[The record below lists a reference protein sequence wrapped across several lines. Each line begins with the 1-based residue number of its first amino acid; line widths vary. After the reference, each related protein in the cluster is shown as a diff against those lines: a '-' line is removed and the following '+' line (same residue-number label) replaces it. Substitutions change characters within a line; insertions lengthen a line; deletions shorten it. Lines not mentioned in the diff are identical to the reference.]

1 MGAKVT
7 AVVGDIVRQPDCD
20 AIVNAA
26 NPQLLAGGG
35 VCGAI
40 HRAAGPQLEPS
51 AVHLGP
57 IAVGEAVITPG
68 FRLPNRWVIHVVG
81 PRYFSDPDP
90 PALLARAIGS
100 VLALAEEHGAKRVA
114 LPAISTGIY
123 GYPVEEAGPLMVT
136 AAQALAPTLQR
147 VEEIR
152 FVLFAADQLA
162 WFRPTGQP
170 GKTPV
175 DR

>member
-1 MGAKVT
+1 MNTTCVT
-7 AVVGDIVRQPDCD
+7 AVVGDIVLQDDCD

-40 HRAAGPQLEPS
+40 HRAAGPELES
-51 AVHLGP
+51 CAVKLGP
-57 IAVGEAVITPG
+57 IAVGDAVITPG

-81 PRYFSDPDP
+81 PRYFTDPDP
-90 PALLARAIGS
+90 PALLAKAVAS
-100 VLALAEEHGAKRVA
+100 VLSLAEAHQISRIA

-123 GYPVEEAGPLMVT
+123 GYPIEEAGPILAGT
-136 AAQALAPTLQR
+136 ARSIAPTLHH

-152 FVLFAADQLA
+152 FVLVSPTALR
-162 WFRPTGQP
+162 WF
-170 GKTPV
+170 
-175 DR
+175 

>member
-1 MGAKVT
+1 MGARVT

-40 HRAAGPQLEPS
+40 HRAAGPQLEEY
-51 AVHLGP
+51 AVKLGP
-57 IAVGEAVITPG
+57 IGAGEAVITPG
-68 FRLPNRWVIHVVG
+68 FQLPNRWVIHVVG
-81 PRYFSDPDP
+81 PCYFADPDP
-90 PALLARAIGS
+90 PALLAKAVKS
-100 VLALAEEHGAKRVA
+100 VLALAEANGAARVA

-123 GYPVEEAGPLMVT
+123 GYPIEEAGPLMVKT
-136 AAQALAPTLQR
+136 AKAIAPTLAK

-152 FVLFAADQLA
+152 FVLFDAAALR
-162 WFRPTGQP
+162 WF
-170 GKTPV
+170 TPA
-175 DR
+175 

>member
-1 MGAKVT
+1 MGARVT

-40 HRAAGPQLEPS
+40 HRAAGPQLEDA
-51 AVHLGP
+51 AVRLGP
-57 IAVGEAVITPG
+57 IRPGQAVITPG
-68 FRLPNRWVIHVVG
+68 FDLPNPWVIHVVG
-81 PRYFSDPDP
+81 PRYHADPDP
-90 PALLARAIGS
+90 PALLAKAIGS
-100 VLALAEEHGAKRVA
+100 VLALAERHGAKRVA

-123 GYPVEEAGPLMVT
+123 GYPIEEAGPLMVKT
-136 AAQALAPTLQR
+136 AKAIAPTLAH

-152 FVLFAADQLA
+152 FVLFDESVLR
-162 WFRPTGQP
+162 WFA
-170 GKTPV
+170 V
-175 DR
+175 A

>member
-1 MGAKVT
+1 MGARVT

-40 HRAAGPQLEPS
+40 HRAAGPRLEG
-51 AVHLGP
+51 AAALLGP
-57 IAVGEAVITPG
+57 IRPGEAVITPG
-68 FRLPNRWVIHVVG
+68 FDLPNRWLIHAVG
-81 PRYFSDPDP
+81 PRYFADADP
-90 PALLARAIGS
+90 PALLAKVVKS
-100 VLALAEEHGAKRVA
+100 VLTLAEEHGARRVA

-123 GYPVEEAGPLMVT
+123 GYPIEEAGPLMVKT
-136 AAQALAPTLQR
+136 AKAIAPTLAK

-152 FVLFAADQLA
+152 FVLFDSAALRWFALA
-162 WFRPTGQP
+162 
-170 GKTPV
+170 
-175 DR
+175 

>member
-1 MGAKVT
+1 MGARVT

-40 HRAAGPQLEPS
+40 HRAAGLQLEEY
-51 AVHLGP
+51 AVRLGP
-57 IAVGEAVITPG
+57 IGVGEAVITPG

-81 PRYFSDPDP
+81 PRYFADPDP
-90 PALLARAIGS
+90 PALLAKAVRS
-100 VLALAEEHGAKRVA
+100 VLALAEEHAAARIA

-123 GYPVEEAGPLMVT
+123 GYPVEHAGPIMV
-136 AAQALAPTLQR
+136 AAAKAIAPTLAH

-152 FVLFAADQLA
+152 FVL
-162 WFRPTGQP
+162 
-170 GKTPV
+170 V
-175 DR
+175 DAGMLRRFGSI

>member
-1 MGAKVT
+1 MGARVT

-40 HRAAGPQLEPS
+40 HRAAGPQLEEY
-51 AVHLGP
+51 AVKLGP
-57 IAVGEAVITPG
+57 IGVGEAVITPG
-68 FRLPNRWVIHVVG
+68 FDLPNRWVIHVAG
-81 PRYFSDPDP
+81 PRYHADPDP
-90 PALLARAIGS
+90 QALLAKAIKS

-123 GYPVEEAGPLMVT
+123 GYPVEEAGPIMVA
-136 AAQALAPTLQR
+136 AAQAMVPTLAH

-152 FVLFAADQLA
+152 FVLFSAEAAR
-162 WFRPTGQP
+162 WFR
-170 GKTPV
+170 V
-175 DR
+175 D

>member
-1 MGAKVT
+1 MGARVT

-40 HRAAGPQLEPS
+40 HRAAGPQLEDH
-51 AVHLGP
+51 AARLGP
-57 IAVGEAVITPG
+57 IEVGTAVITPG

-81 PRYFSDPDP
+81 PRYFADPDP
-90 PALLARAIGS
+90 PALLAKAVTN
-100 VLALAEEHGAKRVA
+100 VLALAEQHGAKRVA

-123 GYPVEEAGPLMVT
+123 GYPIEDAGPLMVKT
-136 AAQALAPTLQR
+136 AKAIAPTLAK

-152 FVLFAADQLA
+152 FVLFDAAALR
-162 WFRPTGQP
+162 WFAPP
-170 GKTPV
+170 
-175 DR
+175 

>member
-1 MGAKVT
+1 MGARVT

-40 HRAAGPQLEPS
+40 HRAAGPQLEEF
-51 AVHLGP
+51 AEKLGP
-57 IAVGEAVITPG
+57 IGAGEAVITPG

-81 PRYFSDPDP
+81 PRYFADPDP
-90 PALLARAIGS
+90 PALLAKAVRS
-100 VLALAEEHGAKRVA
+100 VLALAEEYGATRVA

-123 GYPVEEAGPLMVT
+123 GYPVEAAGPIMVAT
-136 AAQALAPTLQR
+136 AQAMAPALKR

-152 FVLFAADQLA
+152 FVLFDTGTLR
-162 WFRPTGQP
+162 WFVPA
-170 GKTPV
+170 
-175 DR
+175 

>member
-1 MGAKVT
+1 MT

-40 HRAAGPQLEPS
+40 HHAAGPRLEDA
-51 AVHLGP
+51 AVRLGP
-57 IAVGEAVITPG
+57 IRPGEAVITPG
-68 FRLPNRWVIHVVG
+68 FDLPNRWVIHAVG
-81 PRYFSDPDP
+81 PRYHADPDP
-90 PALLARAIGS
+90 PALLTKAIKS

-123 GYPVEEAGPLMVT
+123 GYPLEEAGPLMVNT
-136 AAQALAPTLQR
+136 AKTIAPTLAK

-152 FVLFAADQLA
+152 FVLFDAAALR
-162 WFRPTGQP
+162 WFAPP
-170 GKTPV
+170 
-175 DR
+175 

>member
-1 MGAKVT
+1 MGARVT

-40 HRAAGPQLEPS
+40 HRAAGPRLEEA
-51 AVHLGP
+51 AVELGP
-57 IAVGEAVITPG
+57 IRPGEAVITPG
-68 FRLPNRWVIHVVG
+68 FDLPNRWVIHAVG
-81 PRYFSDPDP
+81 PRYFADPDP
-90 PALLARAIGS
+90 PALLATVVQS
-100 VLALAEEHGAKRVA
+100 VLALAEKHGARRVA

-123 GYPVEEAGPLMVT
+123 GYPVEQAGPLMVKT
-136 AAQALAPTLQR
+136 AQEIAPTLAR

-152 FVLFAADQLA
+152 FVLFDAATLR
-162 WFRPTGQP
+162 WFAGA
-170 GKTPV
+170 
-175 DR
+175 